1 MIGGDFAVVK
11 AKKSLE
17 RRGFGVKR
25 GDKIYLHPLE
35 VVYLQ
40 IKGIESFGEL
50 EDVLSWAES
59 RMEDFSTYYFVY
71 EDLRDRGN
79 KVKIQ
84 GEFLLT
90 KKPYL
95 PISERKTI
103 RMEEIAEKARNFDEL
118 RLAVVDEES
127 EITYFRV
134 YEPDMMGEQKE
145 ELPEIA
151 GILSDEYVI
160 TKQTEIFSRYFYG
173 SPLDVEKPRGADFE
187 GPVTLSLIE
196 SLYLLD
202 LGKLN
207 LLNADREELVKR
219 AREVERNFDRRYEV
233 YRNLKERGFVVKTG
247 FKFGSEFRVY
257 RKVESVDD
265 LPHSEYLVDIADSRE
280 IRLIDLARA
289 VRLAQNVRKRM
300 VFAYGK
306 NYLCFERVK
315 V

>member
-151 GILSDEYVI
+151 GVLSDEYVI

-173 SPLDVEKPRGADFE
+173 SEKGDL
-187 GPVTLSLIE
+187 VTLSLIE

>member
-1 MIGGDFAVVK
+1 MMGDFAVVK

-25 GDKIYLHPLE
+25 GDRIYLHPLE
-35 VVYLQ
+35 AVYLQ

-50 EDVLSWAES
+50 EEVLKWAES

-79 KVKIQ
+79 RVKIH

-90 KKPYL
+90 NKPYL

-103 RMEEIAEKARNFDEL
+103 RIGEIAEKARNFEEL

-134 YEPDMMGEQKE
+134 YEPEMRGEQRE
-145 ELPEIA
+145 EPPEIT
-151 GILSDEYVI
+151 GILLDESVI
-160 TKQTEIFSRYFYG
+160 TKNTEIFNRYFYG
-173 SPLDVEKPRGADFE
+173 SEKGDI
-187 GPVTLSLIE
+187 VTLSLIE

-202 LGKLN
+202 IGKLI
-207 LLNADREELVKR
+207 LVNADRETLVKR
-219 AREVERNFDRRYEV
+219 AREVERDFDRRYEV
-233 YRNLKERGFVVKTG
+233 YRDLKERGFVVKTG

-257 RKVESVDD
+257 SKVESVDD
-265 LPHSEYLVDIADSRE
+265 LPHSEYLVDIADSKE
-280 IRLIDLARA
+280 VRLIDLARA

>member
-1 MIGGDFAVVK
+1 MKMLSGDFAVVK
-11 AKKSLE
+11 AKKNLE

-35 VVYLQ
+35 AVYLQ
-40 IKGIESFGEL
+40 VKGIEKFGEL
-50 EDVLSWAES
+50 EEVLEWAES
-59 RMEDFSTYYFVY
+59 RVEDFSTYYFVY

-79 KVKIQ
+79 RVKIQ
-84 GEFLLT
+84 GELLLT

-95 PISERKTI
+95 PISERRTI
-103 RMEEIAEKARNFDEL
+103 RIEEVAEKARNFDEL

-134 YEPDMMGEQKE
+134 YEPEMTGEQGE
-145 ELPEIA
+145 ELPDII
-151 GILSDEYVI
+151 GILSGEFVI
-160 TKQTEIFSRYFYG
+160 TKQTEVFSRYFYG
-173 SPLDVEKPRGADFE
+173 SEKGE
-187 GPVTLSLIE
+187 IVTLSLIE
-196 SLYLLD
+196 SLYLLET
-202 LGKLN
+202 GKLR
-207 LLNADREELVKR
+207 LVNADKARLVEK

-233 YRNLKERGFVVKTG
+233 YKDLKERGFVVKTG

-265 LPHSEYLVDIADSRE
+265 LPHSEYLVDIADDKE

-289 VRLAQNVRKRM
+289 VRLAQSVKKKM
-300 VFAYGK
+300 VFAFGE

>member
-25 GDKIYLHPLE
+25 GDRIYLHPLE

-173 SPLDVEKPRGADFE
+173 SEKGDL
-187 GPVTLSLIE
+187 VTLSLIE

-202 LGKLN
+202 MRKLN

-233 YRNLKERGFVVKTG
+233 YRDLKERGFVVKTG

-265 LPHSEYLVDIADSRE
+265 LPHSQYLVDIADSKE

>member
-1 MIGGDFAVVK
+1 MHHHHHHHHIGGDFAVVK

-151 GILSDEYVI
+151 GVLSDEYVI

-173 SPLDVEKPRGADFE
+173 SEKGDL
-187 GPVTLSLIE
+187 VTLSLIE

>member
-25 GDKIYLHPLE
+25 GDRIYLHPLE

-134 YEPDMMGEQKE
+134 YEPDMTGEQRE

-173 SPLDVEKPRGADFE
+173 SEKGDL
-187 GPVTLSLIE
+187 VTLSLIE

-202 LGKLN
+202 MRKLN

-233 YRNLKERGFVVKTG
+233 YRDLKERGFVVKTG

-265 LPHSEYLVDIADSRE
+265 LPHSQYLVDIADSKE

>member
-145 ELPEIA
+145 GLPEIA

-173 SPLDVEKPRGADFE
+173 SEKGDL
-187 GPVTLSLIE
+187 VTLSLIE

>member
-25 GDKIYLHPLE
+25 GDRIYLHPLE

-173 SPLDVEKPRGADFE
+173 SEKGDL
-187 GPVTLSLIE
+187 VTLSLIE

-202 LGKLN
+202 MRKLN

-265 LPHSEYLVDIADSRE
+265 LPHSQYLVDIADSKE

>member
-134 YEPDMMGEQKE
+134 YEPDMTGEQRE

-173 SPLDVEKPRGADFE
+173 SEKGDL
-187 GPVTLSLIE
+187 VTLSLIE

>member
-1 MIGGDFAVVK
+1 MLSGDFAVVK

-17 RRGFGVKR
+17 RKGFGVRR
-25 GDKIYLHPLE
+25 GDRIYLHPLE
-35 VVYLQ
+35 AVYLQ
-40 IKGIESFGEL
+40 IKGIENFGEL
-50 EDVLSWAES
+50 EDLLRWAES
-59 RMEDFSTYYFVY
+59 RIEDFSTYYFVY

-90 KKPYL
+90 KKAYL
-95 PISERKTI
+95 PISERRTI
-103 RMEEIAEKARNFDEL
+103 RVGEIAEKARNFDEL

-134 YEPDMMGEQKE
+134 YEPEMVGEQRE
-145 ELPEIA
+145 ELPEIT
-151 GILSDEYVI
+151 GILSDECVI
-160 TKQTEIFSRYFYG
+160 TRQTEIFERYFYG
-173 SPLDVEKPRGADFE
+173 SEKGE
-187 GPVTLSLIE
+187 IVTLSLIE

-202 LGKLN
+202 MGKLR
-207 LLNADREELVKR
+207 LVNADRERLVRK

-233 YRNLKERGFVVKTG
+233 YRDLKERGFVVKTG

-257 RKVESVDD
+257 RKVMSVDD

-280 IRLIDLARA
+280 IRLNDLARA
-289 VRLAQNVRKRM
+289 VRLAQNVRKKM
-300 VFAYGK
+300 VFAYGE

>member
-173 SPLDVEKPRGADFE
+173 SEKGDL
-187 GPVTLSLIE
+187 VTLSLIE